1 MKSACTHCQGT
12 REDAAPSG
20 VTLRTK
26 VSLGN
31 LWPRFALV
39 SWFGFRGM
47 TTPPMLYFTAPRSG
61 PHINAITEEKGRIL
75 ISWDKIPAQEQMG
88 CILHY
93 RIYWKE
99 QSSTSQPRFCG
110 TCEKRMLQGLPCSD
124 ARRTQAHACAYIH
137 RVLVP
142 CLALSRCSINIV
154 KLTERRKRHLNS

>member
-12 REDAAPSG
+12 GEDAAPSG
-20 VTLRTK
+20 VTLHTK
-26 VSLGN
+26 VSLEN

-39 SWFGFRGM
+39 SWFGFREL
-47 TTPPMLYFTAPRSG
+47 TTPPVLYFTAPLSG

-75 ISWDKIPAQEQMG
+75 MSWDEIPAQEQMG

-99 QSSTSQPRFCG
+99 QSSTSQPQFCG
-110 TCEKRMLQGLPCSD
+110 TCERRLLRGLPCSD

-137 RVLVP
+137 KVLVP
-142 CLALSRCSINIV
+142 CQALRRCSINIV
-154 KLTERRKRHLNS
+154 KLTKGRKRHLNS